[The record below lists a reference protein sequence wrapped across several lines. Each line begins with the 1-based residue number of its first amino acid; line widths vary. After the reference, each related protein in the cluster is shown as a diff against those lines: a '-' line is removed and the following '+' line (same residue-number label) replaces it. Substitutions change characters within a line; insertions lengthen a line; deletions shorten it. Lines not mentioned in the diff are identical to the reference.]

1 MDGVQ
6 TGDLMATFARGH
18 SARTVLVRH
27 VQTTTVTTIP
37 NAKVTWIHDPSDSR
51 TLRGIPAIG
60 RGVAGCITG
69 TNPAN
74 IGNCQHP
81 PQ

>member
-1 MDGVQ
+1 
-6 TGDLMATFARGH
+6 MATFARGH
-18 SARTVLVRH
+18 SARTVLVRR
-27 VQTTTVTTIP
+27 VKVTTITTIP
-37 NAKVTWIHDPSDSR
+37 DAKVTWYITASDSI

-74 IGNCQHP
+74 TIT
-81 PQ
+81 